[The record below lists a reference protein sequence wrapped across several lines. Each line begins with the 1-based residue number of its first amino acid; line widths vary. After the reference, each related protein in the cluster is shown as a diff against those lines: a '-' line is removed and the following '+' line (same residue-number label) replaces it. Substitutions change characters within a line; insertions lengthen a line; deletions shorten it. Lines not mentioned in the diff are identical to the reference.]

1 MDTKQLG
8 EQLAFDIVEIATR
21 HHIISEILAE
31 RLYED
36 FEPSQILAL
45 DKEQII
51 EGALAEF
58 RETFIKEL
66 DEVLENAKEQVED
79 EE

>member
-1 MDTKQLG
+1 MDTKHIG

-31 RLYED
+31 RLFED
-36 FEPSQILAL
+36 FDSSEILAL

-51 EGALAEF
+51 EGAIAEF
-58 RETFIKEL
+58 RKTFIKEL
-66 DEVLENAKEQVED
+66 DRVLENCAED

>member
-1 MDTKQLG
+1 MDTKNLG
-8 EQLAFDIVEIATR
+8 SQLAHDVIEIATR
-21 HHIISEILAE
+21 HHIISEIIAE
-31 RLYED
+31 RLFED
-36 FEPSQILAL
+36 FDAAGILAL

-58 RETFIKEL
+58 RETFVKEL
-66 DEVLENAKEQVED
+66 NEVLENCAED